1 MEMIAM
7 VAPSEATVL
16 ISGESGTGK
25 ELIARSLHC
34 NSPRKDHPLVIV
46 NCAALTETLL
56 ESELF
61 GHEKGAFTG
70 ADKRREGRFMQA
82 HRGTIFLDEIGETS
96 PTMQAKLLRVLQQK
110 EIQRVG
116 GEAILHGYGM
126 YHGDWGGHMMDSG
139 YRGHMMGPG
148 YGGHMMGYRHGPYMH
163 DDDDWGNLPKEQANK
178 LEAAQERFYNE
189 TRGLRRAIDDKQF
202 ALNSELNKESP
213 DNDKAMALQSEISK
227 LQNDFDQKAL
237 EHQIEVRKIVP
248 DAYAAARGYGNGYCW

>member
-1 MEMIAM
+1 
-7 VAPSEATVL
+7 
-16 ISGESGTGK
+16 
-25 ELIARSLHC
+25 
-34 NSPRKDHPLVIV
+34 
-46 NCAALTETLL
+46 
-56 ESELF
+56 
-61 GHEKGAFTG
+61 
-70 ADKRREGRFMQA
+70 
-82 HRGTIFLDEIGETS
+82 
-96 PTMQAKLLRVLQQK
+96 
-110 EIQRVG
+110 
-116 GEAILHGYGM
+116 
-126 YHGDWGGHMMDSG
+126 
-139 YRGHMMGPG
+139 
-148 YGGHMMGYRHGPYMH
+148 MMGYRHGPYMH